1 MFYYLCEYYMLLLLL
16 LLDIITLRALLDANF
31 SSNSSRRLAASARHV
46 VRMVGSVRSVGD
58 LLAVGNKGLHSLA
71 NPCVRYSRVPY

>member
-1 MFYYLCEYYMLLLLL
+1 MLLLLL

-31 SSNSSRRLAASARHV
+31 SSNSSRRLAASSHHV

-58 LLAVGNKGLHSLA
+58 LLAEGDKGLYSLA
-71 NPCVRYSRVPY
+71 NPCVRYSSVPC